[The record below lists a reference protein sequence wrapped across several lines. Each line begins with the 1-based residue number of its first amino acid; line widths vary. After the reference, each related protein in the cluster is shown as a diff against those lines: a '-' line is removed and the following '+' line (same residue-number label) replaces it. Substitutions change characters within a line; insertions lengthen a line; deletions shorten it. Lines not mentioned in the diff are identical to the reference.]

1 VSERQNAPG
10 TPASAASYCASSSGN
25 SNRGARPVPTM
36 TPRPAIAVPLT
47 TPLPTVA
54 VALAVPRTAPRSG
67 PRHAHWY
74 CPHQQATLARG
85 VQESLN
91 PTRDLAT
98 GVRLLLEHNGCYD
111 A

>member
-1 VSERQNAPG
+1 MHQAPLPVPLATMAVPLA
-10 TPASAASYCASSSGN
+10 TPTV
-25 SNRGARPVPTM
+25 ARPVPTM

-85 VQESLN
+85 VQKSLN